1 MVSIPYFS
9 AIFAMFYCIV
19 RSVKNYTT
27 LFSLFAKG
35 SLFLILFFSLFLDFG
50 YAQTKLERLSLA
62 TRRDGK
68 GYVIRFHLNQSL
80 DSAKVIQSGSNLI
93 QVAAYA
99 DDFELPNLESLQIGS
114 PVTQVEE
121 FEIQQ
126 GFGFNF
132 NLEPNTYVIAD
143 MYLDANKK
151 DWLLGLTLASQ
162 RDIDILTD
170 GVSPI
175 DWTVTIISDSSAT
188 SPDSNLTLS
197 QIPDSSITDTLPEG
211 IDFDFTT
218 LTLDESYNRIKDKS
232 KLDVIVIDPGH
243 GGKDSGTLGF
253 SRTKEKDIALK
264 VALKL
269 GEYIEKNMPEVK
281 VIYTRKDDRFIELED
296 RGHFAN
302 KVEGDLFISIHCNA
316 AKNRSAYGTEVF
328 FLGQHK
334 SDDAL
339 DVMLLENSV
348 VRYEENEGDS
358 KSQGLT
364 PEQLLIYELSNSG
377 YMADSQL
384 LAEMLD
390 EQFKKRVNRKSR
402 GVKQAGFMVLYYASM
417 PSILVELGFISN
429 KNEEKF
435 LRSEY
440 GQSLMASA
448 IFRAVRDYKEKT
460 ERKD

>member
-1 MVSIPYFS
+1 
-9 AIFAMFYCIV
+9 MFYCIV
-19 RSVKNYTT
+19 RSVNIINR
-27 LFSLFAKG
+27 LLIHFSKG
-35 SLFLILFFSLFLDFG
+35 SLLLLLLLSFLLENGFS
-50 YAQTKLERLSLA
+50 QTKLERLSLA
-62 TRRDGK
+62 KRRDDK
-68 GYVIRFHLNQSL
+68 GFVVRFHLNQSL

-93 QVAAYA
+93 QIAAYA
-99 DDFELPNLESLQIGS
+99 KNFELPNLESLQIGS
-114 PVTQVEE
+114 PFAQVEE
-121 FEIQQ
+121 FEIQN

-132 NLEPNTYVIAD
+132 ILEPNHFLIAD

-151 DWLLGLTLASQ
+151 DWLLGLTIASK
-162 RDIDILTD
+162 RDIDILTE
-170 GVSPI
+170 GVTPI
-175 DWTVTIISDSSAT
+175 DWTVTVVTDSVSTIADTSLSLSPVSDST
-188 SPDSNLTLS
+188 
-197 QIPDSSITDTLPEG
+197 QIDTLPEG

-334 SDDAL
+334 SEDAL

-348 VRYEENEGDS
+348 VRYEENEGES
-358 KSQGLT
+358 QSQGLT

-435 LRSEY
+435 LKSEY